1 MPQNDIFIRK
11 LGLWVVV
18 RENAWRPGA
27 VTALDVARLAQVCG
41 DYTVKDAS
49 FVVHCGESVLFK
61 DYIVN
66 GVS

>member
-1 MPQNDIFIRK
+1 
-11 LGLWVVV
+11 
-18 RENAWRPGA
+18 
-27 VTALDVARLAQVCG
+27 LAQVCG